1 MKILLDTHVLLWDLS
16 GESVLTP
23 KMIHYLEDRDNT
35 LFYSTVSLWEIAIK
49 QKLHPDLL
57 PFHAEKL
64 FRYCERFEYYR
75 LDIKPEHIFALDGLH
90 YPDDLHPHK
99 DPFDRLLIAQAK
111 AEGMRFMTHDE
122 KLAGYDEPCI
132 LRV

>member
-16 GESVLTP
+16 GKPVLTP
-23 KMIHYLEDRDNT
+23 KMVYYLEDRDNT

-49 QKLHPDLL
+49 QKLHPDQL
-57 PFHAEKL
+57 PFRAEQL
-64 FRYCERFEYYR
+64 FRYCEMFEYYR
-75 LDIKPEHIFALDGLH
+75 LDIQPEHIFALDSLQ
-90 YPDDLHPHK
+90 YADTLPPHK

-111 AEGMRFMTHDE
+111 AEGMRFMTHDD

>member
-1 MKILLDTHVLLWDLS
+1 MKILLDTHVLLWGLS
-16 GESVLTP
+16 DEPLLTP
-23 KMIHYLEDRDNT
+23 KMVCYLEGRDNT
-35 LFYSTVSLWEIAIK
+35 IFYSTVSLWEIAIK

-57 PFHAEKL
+57 PFRAETL
-64 FRYCERFEYYR
+64 FRYCERFECYR
-75 LDIKPEHIFALDGLH
+75 LDIKPEHIFALDSLQ
-90 YPDDLHPHK
+90 YNDLLHPHK

-111 AEGMRFMTHDE
+111 AEGMQFMTHDE